1 MSKVDLMRLSY
12 DDESF
17 HKFRPKK
24 KSNENKDFRK
34 IDRKRKLKV

>member
-1 MSKVDLMRLSY
+1 MKLSY

-24 KSNENKDFRK
+24 KSKTNENKDFRK